1 MANLSGNSWK
11 EIRHKRVIFTPKWQ
25 NCPVNKYYTI
35 NRILLLCIGLW
46 PYQKSSLRHIIIT
59 FTTIMLISGVAFQLT
74 AFITMDYNVDIL
86 LRILAYSIPWLGYT
100 LKYIVCLYIT
110 QIRDLMERVQ
120 CDWNGLNN
128 TQEVEII
135 KEYSAVGR
143 FITIITSLF
152 MYTCISCFIL
162 VLFLSNFLLNVTSST
177 NESRL
182 RQFPVIIE
190 CFVDH
195 QKYFFPILLQ
205 LCVVATCGLTT
216 VVATETINMS
226 YVHHACGLFEVA
238 SCRIEQALHENM
250 VQSIPSPIERS
261 SIIYRRIIDGFNM
274 YKRATE
280 FIEMLKVMFKWAYS
294 ALLPLGVLSLSINLY
309 RFSRLISSKD
319 YNEMIVSFM
328 FILGHFGYMLFGN
341 YLGQL
346 IIDHSGDVFYRTYN
360 VQWYVAPLRAQKLLL
375 LVMQRSMRHCTI
387 IIGGLFTPSLEG
399 FAMLISSSISYFAV
413 IISLF

>member
-143 FITIITSLF
+143 FITIITS
-152 MYTCISCFIL
+152 Y
-162 VLFLSNFLLNVTSST
+162 
-177 NESRL
+177 
-182 RQFPVIIE
+182 
-190 CFVDH
+190 H

-399 FAMLISSSISYFAV
+399 FAMVNWYIYNNPLSDISTLDA
-413 IISLF
+413 LL